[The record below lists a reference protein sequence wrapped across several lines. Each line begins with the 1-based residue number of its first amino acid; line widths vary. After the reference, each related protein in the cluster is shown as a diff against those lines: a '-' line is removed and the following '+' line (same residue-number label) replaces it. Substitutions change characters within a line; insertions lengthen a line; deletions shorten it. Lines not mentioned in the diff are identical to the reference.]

1 MEKNLMVKQ
10 ICFTGIVMR
19 AYKYRLYPSK
29 KQEEL
34 LNHHLWL
41 SKELW
46 NQILAEVKSRYEK
59 EKKFP
64 SKKELRELVK
74 GKGLFSQVAQELVDR
89 LLDAVKRKITMKK
102 KGIKAGFPR
111 FKSVNKM
118 KSIVYPQFGFSL
130 DKKLSVTSF
139 GEIAIRKHREI
150 KGAIKT
156 LTIKREASGKFFA
169 IFTAEEEKAEPKQNN
184 GPAVG
189 IDLGLMNFAALS
201 DKSAIKNPHHLEKW
215 QEKLA
220 KIQRK
225 LSKKQK
231 RSKNRGK
238 ARTKVARLH
247 EKIANIRKDF
257 LHKTANSLLSKY
269 SLLALEDLRI
279 KEMAMQGHGKNIND
293 AAWNM
298 FVHILCYKA
307 ESAGCRVVFVDP
319 KNTTKACSSCGEI
332 TEKSLYERIHKCQNC
347 GLSIDRDLNASI
359 NILTRAT
366 AGMTGSNACGDE
378 KIFSS

>member
-1 MEKNLMVKQ
+1 
-10 ICFTGIVMR
+10 MR
-19 AYKYRLYPSK
+19 AYKYRIYPSK

-46 NQILAEVKSRYEK
+46 NQMLAEIKNRYDK

-64 SKKELRELVK
+64 TKKELREMVK
-74 GKGLFSQVAQELVDR
+74 NKGLFSQVAQELVDR
-89 LLDAVKRKITMKK
+89 LLDGIKRKIVMKN
-102 KGIKAGFPR
+102 KGQKTGFPR
-111 FKSVNKM
+111 FKTFSRM

-130 DKKLSVTSF
+130 EQKLDVTPF

-150 KGAIKT
+150 KGQIKT
-156 LTIKREASGKFFA
+156 LTIKRELSGRWHA
-169 IFTAEEEKAEPKQNN
+169 IFSIEEEKSESVQNR

-189 IDLGLMNFAALS
+189 IDLGLMNFATLS
-201 DKSAIKNPHHLEKW
+201 DKNMIKNPHHLKKW
-215 QEKLA
+215 ENKLA
-220 KIQRK
+220 KLQRK

-231 RSKNRGK
+231 RSKNKTK
-238 ARTKVARLH
+238 ARLKVARLH
-247 EKIANIRKDF
+247 EKIANIRRDF
-257 LHKTANSLLSKY
+257 LHKTTNQLLSKY
-269 SLLALEDLRI
+269 SLIALEDLKT
-279 KEMAMQGHGKNIND
+279 KEMVMQGHGKNIND

-298 FVHILCYKA
+298 FAHILCYKA

-319 KNTTKACSSCGEI
+319 KNTTKACSNCGEI
-332 TEKSLYERIHKCQNC
+332 TEKSLYERTHNCQNC

-366 AGMTGSNACGDE
+366 VGQTGSNACGDGR
-378 KIFSS
+378 IIPS